1 MGDQLLHSPAM
12 ATPPAPALAPHP
24 TLPRYYSAPET
35 KRPFLRDIF
44 NSTACDYD
52 RIEKILG
59 LGSGSWYR
67 RQALLRAGLSPGMR
81 VLDIAAG
88 TGLVA
93 REEITIV
100 GSPKL
105 IIGVDPSIGML
116 SRAVSSLGIPALLG
130 VGEQLPIRDEAVDFL
145 SMGYA
150 LRHLSSL
157 SAAFAEYHR
166 VLKPGGRLCI
176 LEITRHR
183 RRAIRFFMRSY
194 MRWVVPFLTRLTAS
208 SAETG
213 LLWEYYSDTIEAC
226 VAPQSVLD
234 ALKQAGFVDVRRDVQ
249 LGIFSEY
256 TGRKAP
262 TESRP

>member
-1 MGDQLLHSPAM
+1 MSL
-12 ATPPAPALAPHP
+12 PPAPTLAPHP

-44 NSTACDYD
+44 NSTAGDYD

-67 RQALLRAGLSPGMR
+67 HQALLRAGLRPGMR
-81 VLDIAAG
+81 VLDVAVG

-93 REEITIV
+93 REEVTIV
-100 GSPKL
+100 GAPNL

-116 SRAVSSLGIPALLG
+116 SRAVASLGIPALLG

-176 LEITRHR
+176 LEITRHH
-183 RRAIRFFMRSY
+183 RRAARLLMRSY
-194 MRWVVPFLTRLTAS
+194 MRWVVPFLTRLTATS
-208 SAETG
+208 TETG
-213 LLWEYYSDTIEAC
+213 RLWQYYSDTIEAC

-234 ALKQAGFVDVRRDVQ
+234 SLAQAGFVNVRQQIQ

-256 TGRKAP
+256 TARKGPIEAG
-262 TESRP
+262 S

>member
-1 MGDQLLHSPAM
+1 MTTEPLP
-12 ATPPAPALAPHP
+12 TLAPHP

-35 KRPFLRDIF
+35 KRSFLRDIF
-44 NSTACDYD
+44 DHTACDYD
-52 RIEKILG
+52 RVEKILG

-67 RQALLRAGLSPGMR
+67 RQALLRAGLRPGMR
-81 VLDIAAG
+81 VLDVAVG

-93 REEITIV
+93 REEIAIV
-100 GSPKL
+100 GSPRL
-105 IIGVDPSIGML
+105 IVGVDPSAGML
-116 SRAVSSLGIPALLG
+116 TRAVSNLSIPAALG

-157 SAAFAEYHR
+157 SKAFAEYSR

-183 RRAIRFFMRSY
+183 RRAGRMFVRSY
-194 MRWVVPFLTRLTAS
+194 MRWFVPFLTRLTATS
-208 SAETG
+208 SETSR
-213 LLWEYYSDTIEAC
+213 LWEYYSDTIEAC
-226 VAPQSVLD
+226 VEPQSVMN
-234 ALKQAGFVDVRRDVQ
+234 ALERAGFVDVEREVQ

-256 TGRKAP
+256 RARRPQAP
-262 TESRP
+262 PAS